1 MSTQLPERPC
11 ARQAKLTN
19 DELEFLEDLTA
30 LAVGII
36 RDVKQLSFWI
46 DDPDEYEIG
55 MGIMH
60 QALRMRSQVIKWKAK
75 RRGEQPAARKGR
87 NHVASNE

>member
-1 MSTQLPERPC
+1 L
-11 ARQAKLTN
+11 
-19 DELEFLEDLTA
+19 DFLEDLTA

-55 MGIMH
+55 MSIMH
-60 QALRMRSQVIKWKAK
+60 QALRLRSQVIEWKAK
-75 RRGEQPAARKGR
+75 RRGERPSARKER
-87 NHVASNE
+87 KPS

>member
-1 MSTQLPERPC
+1 
-11 ARQAKLTN
+11 
-19 DELEFLEDLTA
+19 LTA

-55 MGIMH
+55 MSIMH
-60 QALRMRSQVIKWKAK
+60 QALKMRGQVIEWKAK
-75 RRGEQPAARKGR
+75 RRGEQPLKKRR
-87 NHVASNE
+87 